1 MKTSPTIT
9 KISEALVKA
18 QQKIGAAKKDAKN
31 PFFHTMYADLG
42 SVMEACKSAVN
53 DEGITI
59 LQPTTTT
66 TVETIL
72 LHSSG
77 EWLASETSIVCK
89 EQSNPQALGSA
100 ITYARRYGL
109 SSMLF
114 IPSEDDD
121 ANAASPTQ
129 TRPYYSTSE
138 QKVIDPSKTPG
149 VQKGIK
155 ATEKQIQLISILLD
169 KKGRTDEEL
178 YKKYNVTSKKDL
190 TLTQASQIIDNLEA
204 LPDMQAQEVV
214 DIDEVLDGMEAQ
226 KVRTA

>member
-9 KISEALVKA
+9 KISEALLKA
-18 QQKIGAAKKDAKN
+18 QKKIGAAKKEATN
-31 PFFHTMYADLG
+31 PFFRTTYADLG
-42 SVMEACKSAVN
+42 SIMETCKSAIN
-53 DEGITI
+53 EEGIII
-59 LQPTTTT
+59 LQPITTT

-77 EWLASETSIVCK
+77 EWLASETPIVCK
-89 EQSNPQALGSA
+89 EQNNPQALGSA

-109 SSMLF
+109 QSMLF
-114 IPSEDDD
+114 IPAEDDD
-121 ANAASPTQ
+121 ANSASPAP

-138 QKVIDPSKTPG
+138 QKVVDPSKIPG
-149 VQKGIK
+149 VQKGVK
-155 ATEKQIQLISILLD
+155 ATEKQIQLISILLG

-204 LPDMQAQEVV
+204 LPDRQVEEIV
-214 DIDEVLDGMEAQ
+214 DIDEVLDGMEAA
-226 KVRTA
+226 KVRIA